1 MKTDLQKEI
10 ERLHEA
16 SRRLLSLGEDTGY
29 VYADELSRLNR
40 EVYACINAV
49 IGRHGKDARQEA
61 ELCLGILM
69 GYSGCMYAN
78 PSDHK
83 KRESVV
89 KRACRVLD
97 RLEDSLLKC
106 RLLTYCYGEV
116 YDGELA
122 ARAHAIIES
131 WKGRPY
137 SKEEQE
143 AAETLLLL
151 ETNYFTI
158 AQ

>member
-10 ERLHEA
+10 ERLHVV

-49 IGRHGKDARQEA
+49 IGQRGKNSRQEA
-61 ELCLGILM
+61 ELCLGVLM
-69 GYSGCMYAN
+69 GYSACMYSN
-78 PSDHK
+78 PWD
-83 KRESVV
+83 RIRRDSVV
-89 KRACRVLD
+89 KRSCRVLEH
-97 RLEDSLLKC
+97 LEDSLLTC

-122 ARAHAIIES
+122 ARAHAIMEG

-143 AAETLLLL
+143 VAETLSLL